1 MASPE
6 KIAAGKAFLSARAK
20 FKKAEAAWQ
29 AAKATADRSLSVD
42 EQNALLAAVLRK
54 EQAKE
59 QAERDARN
67 KARLRSVGFIS

>member
-29 AAKATADRSLSVD
+29 AAKSDAIRVLSID

-54 EQAKE
+54 EEAKE
-59 QAERDARN
+59 RDERDARN